1 MSSRRRP
8 LFASRKRRTWKRSA
22 LIVALIVNGAL
33 AMTWFALDWIVPERS
48 ARTARDHGPVH
59 VHGLGMNPKDQGL
72 FLTTHTGLW
81 RVAADDGKA
90 TRVAERREDIM
101 GFTVEGSDR
110 FLGSGHPDLRDNLPP
125 LLGLIRSRD
134 SGRNWTRVSLL
145 GQADFHV
152 IRRSGKRIYGFDSY
166 RERFLVSRDSGRTWA
181 KGRSLGGLID
191 FVVSSKDSRRLLA
204 SSAVGMSGSAD
215 EGASWQNISEKRGFL
230 AWPLP
235 DRLYLLNGRGAVLV
249 SPDGGRRWRQLGE
262 IGGRPAAFLA
272 TTRDALYAALHN
284 GVIKQS
290 RDAGASWAV
299 RYDPRLGT
307 LPP

>member
-134 SGRNWTRVSLL
+134 SGRNWTRVS
-145 GQADFHV
+145 
-152 IRRSGKRIYGFDSY
+152 S
-166 RERFLVSRDSGRTWA
+166 SGRSTSMSSGGVA
-181 KGRSLGGLID
+181 SGSTGLIHTG
-191 FVVSSKDSRRLLA
+191 SGSL
-204 SSAVGMSGSAD
+204 SAVTVAV
-215 EGASWQNISEKRGFL
+215 
-230 AWPLP
+230 P
-235 DRLYLLNGRGAVLV
+235 GR
-249 SPDGGRRWRQLGE
+249 
-262 IGGRPAAFLA
+262 
-272 TTRDALYAALHN
+272 
-284 GVIKQS
+284 K
-290 RDAGASWAV
+290 AV
-299 RYDPRLGT
+299 RSAG
-307 LPP
+307 